1 MMDMTTQTRTNI
13 QSATNKVYLIYLHC
27 IFLFTLFADLANEF
41 DSFFVGIDFIV
52 DKGNWIVNEMEE
64 EGLRI
69 ALDKLSNV
77 DGLKYDIKEV
87 SNGTFESLEK
97 GDISANEI

>member
-1 MMDMTTQTRTNI
+1 MTFLNRGDEHM
-13 QSATNKVYLIYLHC
+13 KVLIC
-27 IFLFTLFADLANEF
+27 
-41 DSFFVGIDFIV
+41 G
-52 DKGNWIVNEMEE
+52 KGRNRNYIGKIVNEMEE

-69 ALDKLSNV
+69 ALDKLSNI